1 MEIIYIYNHDLGV
14 CVDVDWM
21 VVQIA
26 SMIVILAGERGFV
39 FFFFFWLFKFGT
51 GEGAGSSRKKNLEV
65 FFFFF

>member
-39 FFFFFWLFKFGT
+39 FFFFFGCLNSGLVK
-51 GEGAGSSRKKNLEV
+51 EPVRVEKKI
-65 FFFFF
+65 